1 MEALMERIRS
11 KSDSLKSLTDSSK
24 TVRMG
29 MADRRH
35 SLDTNDKAVLRAC
48 LDTLQTSISVRSVNG
63 MSERLETTARQMGLK
78 FMVHSTNPNTHN
90 FYISTET
97 FYVEICIDQNG
108 TVLETRIHHQNPQG
122 SMSSTP
128 NTVSAPEISDCLS
141 KGDFTMFVEHI
152 KGLMAVYDLPDCG
165 NVDKSR
171 AWQALYNLEHD
182 LTLLASGQSWVTDIN
197 QLIHK
202 TGLGMVHNRAG
213 GIPMKLRFFLPP
225 YELLDMEAQT
235 ILPMN
240 QSTITDK
247 NLGFCATI
255 TLRPSRDPFLLPLS
269 SLISSTGQDLP
280 ITQTNAIPLPAHFTL
295 ALDKPLPLS
304 SALIRHLVS
313 VTSIDWLDSKNDSPL
328 LTLITKQASDGSLD
342 PSNNRGLFVTLP
354 DQQHCYFMTETPDLV
369 GQTVEY
375 IPFRHPNQVP
385 AIVDILR
392 RQALFNTLISSCVRT
407 NGLEDVDTSIM
418 FEVTCLDPM
427 CQTLSITFEHP
438 TEETMATAELT
449 LSDLTAP
456 RCRVY
461 TGSLSVCPEET
472 ANKVLQRC
480 LSIPVTMRAVINRGK
495 GDTKHAVDDDTEIPI
510 GGHSNGVGHNNSET
524 DHKGMNNGVSNGRF
538 KMESGRNNVVGSI
551 GTPAVC
557 DPGGGPGGGRLKQ
570 EPMDTDNPNDPDSLN
585 RCGPQDA
592 DSLPGARST
601 LPKSPRRAAV
611 TQPTDS
617 SPEPLFRHPCPPS
630 QVADRLPRSENRRKS
645 DSAKSEYEVNQ
656 LSVSVSRGPLS
667 DNQNRPKK
675 DLGLKSPKDGRPI
688 QPNVSITPI
697 GDSNLGDDASK
708 HAVPTTGIEIIPLGG
723 KPITTGMLTVSSVK
737 LKAKARD
744 LKRSL
749 SEDDKRRLQKK
760 EKKRRDEKQRQSLSS
775 HRTENCGRPQSESPS
790 HKADYLKLK
799 EKDGTSI
806 TKITLTDPKA
816 KLAGVIERLAYQTG
830 DSVAIEIKPSSSLR
844 EKSGAEPNVE
854 ITLDRLKTKPDE
866 KDEDYALK
874 PKLKLTIK
882 TPNKHSEPGNREK
895 KGESGGKLFDDM
907 VSPKLDKTFQIPK
920 LSKLEAPTFKK
931 EKSNFST
938 KSPSTSPKHS
948 SSKSSH
954 SKSSHSKINE
964 RFITDPSSLHS
975 KRSEERKRSSDRDR
989 DSPHFK
995 PRADSDVYKSGGPQ
1009 ASVSMHIVK
1018 SPAPTIHVGRCDLVL
1033 SVPLVHHL
1041 GRQQISLPV

>member
-1 MEALMERIRS
+1 MEKIRS
-11 KSDSLKSLTDSSK
+11 KSDSMRSLVDSSK
-24 TVRMG
+24 IVRMG

-35 SLDTNDKAVLRAC
+35 SLDTNDKGVLRAC

-97 FYVEICIDQNG
+97 FYLEICIDQHG

-141 KGDFTMFVEHI
+141 KGDFIMFVEHI
-152 KGLMAVYDLPDCG
+152 KGLMAVYDLPECG

-225 YELLDMEAQT
+225 YELLDMEQKT

-255 TLRPSRDPFLLPLS
+255 TLKPSRDPFLLPLS

-280 ITQTNAIPLPAHFTL
+280 ITQNNAIPLPAHFTL

-328 LTLITKQASDGSLD
+328 LALITKQASDGSLD

-354 DQQHCYFMTETPDLV
+354 DQQHCYFMTETTDLI

-385 AIVDILR
+385 SIVDILR

-407 NGLEDVDTSIM
+407 KSLEDVDTSIM

-480 LSIPVTMRAVINRGK
+480 LSIPVTMRAVINKGK
-495 GDTKHAVDDDTEIPI
+495 GESKHVTDDNGELSI
-510 GGHSNGVGHNNSET
+510 GGHSNGVGHNMDS
-524 DHKGMNNGVSNGRF
+524 DHKGINGVSNGRF
-538 KMESGRNNVVGSI
+538 KMENGRNTLVGSM

-570 EPMDTDNPNDPDSLN
+570 EPMDTDNTNDTESLN
-585 RCGPQDA
+585 RYGPQDA
-592 DSLPGARST
+592 VSPPGAPIQT
-601 LPKSPRRAAV
+601 LPKNQRH
-611 TQPTDS
+611 TDS
-617 SPEPLFRHPCPPS
+617 PDPTFRHPS
-630 QVADRLPRSENRRKS
+630 QVVDRLPRSENRRKS
-645 DSAKSEYEVNQ
+645 EYEVNQ
-656 LSVSVSRGPLS
+656 LSVLVSRGPLS
-667 DNQNRPKK
+667 DNQNRPNK
-675 DLGLKSPKDGRPI
+675 DSGIKSSKDGRPI

-697 GDSNLGDDASK
+697 GDSNLSDDASK
-708 HAVPTTGIEIIPLGG
+708 RNVSTTGIEIIPLGG
-723 KPITTGMLTVSSVK
+723 KPLTTAGGMTISPVK

-775 HRTENCGRPQSESPS
+775 HRTENSGRQNSESPS
-790 HKADYLKLK
+790 HKFEYGGNK
-799 EKDGTSI
+799 EKDGSSVS
-806 TKITLTDPKA
+806 PKA
-816 KLAGVIERLAYQTG
+816 KLAGVIERLAYKTG
-830 DSVAIEIKPSSSLR
+830 DSSGIELKPAQSLR
-844 EKSGAEPNVE
+844 EKSGSEPNME
-854 ITLDRLKTKPDE
+854 ITLDRLKSKPVE
-866 KDEDYALK
+866 KEDDFSFK

-882 TPNKHSEPGNREK
+882 TPIKHSDSTGRDK
-895 KGESGGKLFDDM
+895 KNDFGGKLFDDM

-920 LSKLEAPTFKK
+920 LSKLESTTFRK
-931 EKSNFST
+931 EKSSFSP
-938 KSPSTSPKHS
+938 KSPSTSPKHY

-954 SKSSHSKINE
+954 SKTTHSKINE
-964 RFITDPSSLHS
+964 RFITDPSVVNT

-989 DSPHFK
+989 DSPQFK
-995 PRADSDVYKSGGPQ
+995 SRHDSDGYKSGGSQ

-1018 SPAPTIHVGRCDLVL
+1018 SPASTIHVKSPLSTGLGQLSPLSDSLLDEGLLMKWMIWLKTVLV
-1033 SVPLVHHL
+1033 SF
-1041 GRQQISLPV
+1041 Q

>member
-1 MEALMERIRS
+1 
-11 KSDSLKSLTDSSK
+11 
-24 TVRMG
+24 
-29 MADRRH
+29 
-35 SLDTNDKAVLRAC
+35 
-48 LDTLQTSISVRSVNG
+48 
-63 MSERLETTARQMGLK
+63 
-78 FMVHSTNPNTHN
+78 
-90 FYISTET
+90 
-97 FYVEICIDQNG
+97 
-108 TVLETRIHHQNPQG
+108 
-122 SMSSTP
+122 
-128 NTVSAPEISDCLS
+128 
-141 KGDFTMFVEHI
+141 MFVEHLQ
-152 KGLMAVYDLPDCG
+152 GLLAVYDLPECG

-213 GIPMKLRFFLPP
+213 GMPMKLRFFLPP
-225 YELLDMEAQT
+225 YELLDMEQQT

-240 QSTITDK
+240 QSTITTK

-255 TLRPSRDPFLLPLS
+255 TLRPSQDPFLLPLS

-280 ITQTNAIPLPAHFTL
+280 ITQSNAIPLLAHFTL

-313 VTSIDWLDSKNDSPL
+313 VTSIDWLDSKNDTPL
-328 LTLITKQASDGSLD
+328 LTLITKQASGGALD

-385 AIVDILR
+385 AIIDILR

-407 NGLEDVDTSIM
+407 NSLEDVDTSIM

-427 CQTLSITFEHP
+427 CQTLSVTFEHP

-461 TGSLSVCPEET
+461 TGSMSVCPEET

-495 GDTKHAVDDDTEIPI
+495 GDAKHATDEDGDIPI
-510 GGHSNGVGHNNSET
+510 GGHSNGIGHNNMET

-538 KMESGRNNVVGSI
+538 KMENGRNNLVGSM

-570 EPMDTDNPNDPDSLN
+570 EPMDTDSLSNNDTDSLN
-585 RCGPQDA
+585 RYGPQDA
-592 DSLPGARST
+592 DYLPGARST
-601 LPKSPRRAAV
+601 LPKSPRRATV
-611 TQPTDS
+611 TTTTANSSQEPT
-617 SPEPLFRHPCPPS
+617 FRHPS

-667 DNQNRPKK
+667 DNQNKPKK
-675 DLGLKSPKDGRPI
+675 DSGGTKSPKDGRPI

-697 GDSNLGDDASK
+697 GDSSSNEDSGKRTTA
-708 HAVPTTGIEIIPLGG
+708 TTGIEIIPLGG
-723 KPITTGMLTVSSVK
+723 KPITTMSSVK

-775 HRTENCGRPQSESPS
+775 SHRSENISRPQSESPS
-790 HKADYLKLK
+790 HKSEYLKMK
-799 EKDGTSI
+799 EKDGTTF
-806 TKITLTDPKA
+806 TKISLTDPKA

-830 DSVAIEIKPSSSLR
+830 DSVAIEIKPASSLR
-844 EKSGAEPNVE
+844 EKSVPEPNVE
-854 ITLDRLKTKPDE
+854 ITLDRLKSKPDE
-866 KDEDYALK
+866 KNEDLDKK

-882 TPNKHSEPGNREK
+882 TPNKHPTDTGNREK
-895 KGESGGKLFDDM
+895 KTDSGGKLFDDL

-920 LSKLEAPTFKK
+920 ICKLDSPTFKK
-931 EKSNFST
+931 DKSSFPT

-964 RFITDPSSLHS
+964 RFITDPSAVNN

-995 PRADSDVYKSGGPQ
+995 TRHESEGYKPGGTH

-1018 SPAPTIHVGRCDLVL
+1018 SPAPSIHVQSPL
-1033 SVPLVHHL
+1033 SGGLGQLSPLSD
-1041 GRQQISLPV
+1041 SLLDEGLLLK